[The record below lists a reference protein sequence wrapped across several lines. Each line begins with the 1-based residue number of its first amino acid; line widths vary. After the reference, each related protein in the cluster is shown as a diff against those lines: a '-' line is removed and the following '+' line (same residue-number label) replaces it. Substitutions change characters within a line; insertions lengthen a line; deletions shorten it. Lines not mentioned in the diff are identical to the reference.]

1 MNEIT
6 TVAGRKVK
14 ILPVARVLTARI
26 RLGVFKEYEL
36 RGEVMTIPT
45 YFVKTVAGD
54 TQEFPHDEKT
64 ILESPQED
72 RDKWDAFFN
81 AQIRFEAEASAKA
94 AEFLLTRG
102 IVVDELEM
110 EAALKEQAEYNID
123 IPTDSIKRKLHYI
136 ETEILTT
143 TLDIIN
149 ATQAII
155 LLSLSGVEEETLRA
169 VEESFRRAIEKTGRP
184 NIATV
189 ENSEGNVVQPT

>member
-26 RLGVFKEYEL
+26 RLGLLKEYES

-64 ILESPQED
+64 ILEAPQED
-72 RDKWDAFFN
+72 RDKWAAFFN

-102 IVVDELEM
+102 IVIDDSEM
-110 EAALKEQAEYNID
+110 ESALKSQTEYNID
-123 IPTDSIKRKLHYI
+123 IPTDPIKRKLHYI

-155 LLSLSGVEEETLRA
+155 LLSMSGVEEETLRA
-169 VEESFRRAIEKTGRP
+169 VEESFRRALESAGRP
-184 NIATV
+184 RFTAT
-189 ENSEGNVVQPT
+189 EDGQGKLVQPA